1 VTTATTVRKARP
13 EELTRVAELHADRI
27 ADGFLS
33 SLGVPFLR
41 RLYRRVL
48 AGPDSFVLVA
58 TGADAVVVGF
68 VAGVGDLARLYR
80 RFLVRD
86 GVAAGVRAAPR
97 LVRAL
102 RRVVE
107 TLRYPTATT
116 DLPEAEI
123 LAVAVAE
130 EAGGRGIGRVL
141 VDAAVA
147 EFHERGIRA
156 ARVVTT
162 TDNTRALAM
171 YRACGFAT
179 VARFE
184 VHAGRVSEVLVW
196 TGS

>member
-1 VTTATTVRKARP
+1 MTTATTVRKARP